1 MSHRDRGRGG
11 GGRLGTS
18 RASARPRNV
27 ANAMTIRDLLAAD
40 RPTLSYE
47 LFPPRTPAAQEA
59 LPATMAI
66 LAGTHPD
73 FMSITYGASGSTRG
87 TSRDVVQRLA
97 EAHSVPPLA
106 HLTCVD
112 QSRADL
118 TAVIELYLEE
128 GVRDFLA
135 LRGDPPQG
143 QDGWRPHP
151 DGLLYASELVELLRA
166 VATAHGADI
175 SIGVTAFPAQHA
187 VERWRQQGLDVL
199 RAKQDAGAD
208 FAITQ
213 VFYEVPDYVSLVA
226 DVAADGIGLP
236 IVPEVMPLVSARR
249 AYRAAELTGV
259 ETPGELVAA
268 LEAAEDDT
276 AALTAGV
283 AHAARLS
290 AELLDAGAPGIHI
303 ITFNKHDAALAL
315 VSALGLRGA

>member
-1 MSHRDRGRGG
+1 
-11 GGRLGTS
+11 
-18 RASARPRNV
+18 
-27 ANAMTIRDLLAAD
+27 MTIRDLLAAD
-40 RPTLSYE
+40 RSTLSYE
-47 LFPPRTPAAQEA
+47 LFPPRTAAAQEA
-59 LPATMAI
+59 LPATMAM

-112 QSRADL
+112 QSRAEL
-118 TAVIELYLEE
+118 TAVIEMYLAE

-143 QDGWRPHP
+143 QADWRPHP
-151 DGLLYASELVELLRA
+151 DGLLYASQLVELLRE
-166 VATAHGADI
+166 VASAHGADI

-187 VERWRQQGLDVL
+187 IERWRQQGLDVL
-199 RAKQDAGAD
+199 KAKQAAGAD

-213 VFYEVPDYVSLVA
+213 VFYEVPQYTALVA
-226 DVAADGIGLP
+226 DAAAQGIDIP
-236 IVPEVMPLVSARR
+236 IIPEVMPLISARR
-249 AYRAAELTGV
+249 ATRAAELTGV

-268 LEAAEDDT
+268 LET
-276 AALTAGV
+276 AADDSAALAAGV

-290 AELLDAGAPGIHI
+290 TDLLDVGAPGIHI
-303 ITFNKHDAALAL
+303 ITFNRHDAALAL
-315 VSALGLRGA
+315 VNALGLRGA